1 MAPVLELRAI
11 DKVYRGAVDTQVLFG
26 INLAFEEGSMNSI
39 VGESGS
45 GKSTLMNIMGTLD
58 RPTRGEVYIDGSRTD
73 RLSKNRLAELR
84 NQTVGF
90 VFQFHY
96 LLPEFTARENVLLP
110 HMIRRGR
117 PSKEVVQRVDELF
130 ELVGISRVKNNPS
143 TKMSG
148 GQQQRVAIIRALVN
162 NPRVLL
168 ADEPTGNVDSANSAL
183 IYRTF
188 RDINERFGTTFI
200 VITHDRRIADQTD
213 RVIELKDGRIEVDV
227 TN

>member
-1 MAPVLELRAI
+1 MAPVLELRTI

-26 INLAFEEGSMNSI
+26 IDLAFEEGSMNSI

-117 PSKEVVQRVDELF
+117 PSKEVVHRVDELF

-168 ADEPTGNVDSANSAL
+168 ADEPTGNLDSADSAL
-183 IYRTF
+183 ISRTF

-227 TN
+227 TK

>member
-1 MAPVLELRAI
+1 MAPALELRAI
-11 DKVYRGAVDTQVLFG
+11 DKIYKGAIDTQVLFG
-26 INLAFEEGSMNSI
+26 IDLAFEPGSMNSI

-96 LLPEFTARENVLLP
+96 LLPDFTARENVLLP

-162 NPRVLL
+162 NPKVLL

-213 RVIELKDGRIEVDV
+213 RVIELKDGRVEVDV
-227 TN
+227 SK